1 MSERYA
7 YLIFGAKYK
16 DVKQTC
22 PHLDDLISDN
32 ELDKFTPMDECPDD
46 ECMVGV
52 IILSEDNKAKPTC
65 VAFDM
70 DTAQTKFIRLTD
82 CLTGAVMLVQ
92 DNV

>member
-46 ECMVGV
+46 ECLVGV
-52 IILSEDNKAKPTC
+52 FILSEDSQINPTNITF
-65 VAFDM
+65 AI
-70 DTAQTKFIRLTD
+70 DTAQTKFIGLTD
-82 CLTGAVMLVQ
+82 CLTGAVMLAQ

>member
-52 IILSEDNKAKPTC
+52 VILSEDNKAKPTY
-65 VAFDM
+65 VTFDM
-70 DTAQTKFIRLTD
+70 DTAQTKFIGLTD

>member
-52 IILSEDNKAKPTC
+52 VILSEDNKAKPTY
-65 VAFDM
+65 VTLDT
-70 DTAQTKFIRLTD
+70 DTAQTKFIGLTD